1 MAENASKELKFEE
14 AMVRLEEL
22 VHNLEKGDQP
32 LDKALSSFEEGV
44 KLVKQCQKQLSD
56 AQVRV
61 EKIIQDD
68 DGQVTTEPHTSA

>member
-68 DGQVTTEPHTSA
+68 DGDVTTEPHTSA